1 MIVTPKSRIGLVRQ
15 EIKANLGI
23 HKLYGLV
30 KQILNPQ
37 CDEDLYVV
45 FINKA
50 HNRLLVLH
58 VDPAGVD
65 LTTRYLFKGLFAQ
78 SPYLN
83 DITDLTLNDL
93 RRLLFDG
100 SYENYSWQNPLA
112 KVYLTQNQLSH

>member
-1 MIVTPKSRIGLVRQ
+1 MIVTPKSRIVLVRQ

-30 KQILNPQ
+30 KQILNPK

-83 DITDLTLNDL
+83 DITDSLCVK
-93 RRLLFDG
+93 LLATNFFSFFLKG
-100 SYENYSWQNPLA
+100 GPGENSFFLCA
-112 KVYLTQNQLSH
+112 